1 MEEVRFTLYII
12 KKICKIAKMFPDLYF
27 TLYVDLFPSKVGS
40 SIDQKTDSVLEFL
53 YGTIELWCYF
63 V

>member
-1 MEEVRFTLYII
+1 
-12 KKICKIAKMFPDLYF
+12 MFPDLYF

-53 YGTIELWCYF
+53 YVTIELWYYF